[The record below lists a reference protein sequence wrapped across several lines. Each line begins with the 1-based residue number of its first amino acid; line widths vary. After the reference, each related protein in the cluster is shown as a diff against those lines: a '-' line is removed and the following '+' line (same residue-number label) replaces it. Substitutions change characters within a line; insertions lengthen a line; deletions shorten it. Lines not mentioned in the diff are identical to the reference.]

1 MSPVRKQRLMLAGL
15 VLVAAAIAATL
26 ITLAMQ
32 ENMTYLHTPT
42 EAREG
47 SVPQEG
53 AFRLGGVV
61 KEGSMQRKAGTLEV
75 SFAITDRIEDFP
87 VRFSGILPDLFRE
100 GQSVIARGRLEGDV
114 FVADE
119 VLAKHD
125 ETYMPPEVAEKIA
138 ESHAKAAEIRA
149 AEAAESGNAKP
160 SGYGEQGGQP

>member
-1 MSPVRKQRLMLAGL
+1 MTPLRKQRLLVAGL
-15 VLVAAAIAATL
+15 VLLGAAVAALL

-32 ENMTYLHTPT
+32 ENMTYLHTPS
-42 EAREG
+42 EARQG
-47 SVPQEG
+47 TVPQEG

-61 KEGSMQRKAGTLEV
+61 LEGSVQRKSGSLEV
-75 SFAITDRIEDFP
+75 AFDITDRVHDFP

-100 GQSVIARGRLEGDV
+100 GQSVIARGRLDNGV
-114 FVADE
+114 FMAEE

-149 AEAAESGNAKP
+149 AESSKLDPAAPVSDRPEV
-160 SGYGEQGGQP
+160 QP

>member
-1 MSPVRKQRLMLAGL
+1 MNPVRKQRLLLAGL
-15 VLVAAAIAATL
+15 VLAGAAVAAVL
-26 ITLAMQ
+26 ITQALQ
-32 ENMTYLHTPT
+32 QNMSYLHTPS

-47 SVPQEG
+47 SVPSE
-53 AFRLGGVV
+53 AVFRLGGVV
-61 KEGSMQRKAGTLEV
+61 KEGSVKRKQGTLEV
-75 SFAITDRIEDFP
+75 GFAITDRVQDFP

-138 ESHAKAAEIRA
+138 ESHAKAAQLKA
-149 AEAAESGNAKP
+149 AEAAQG
-160 SGYGEQGGQP
+160 GGQP